1 MKKIFCLSLFIIVN
15 QFLFATCLKL
25 TSEPAPINAY
35 NDWNKIEL
43 VRVYYNTDNHFFPPH
58 FYSPPFNADVKQIDN
73 QDLAA
78 IFDIIHEVLS
88 DYDKNFNKII
98 DAIYIADSY
107 IIYERSFDVFSLG
120 RNLYIAAYKDGEK
133 VTRATIIEKLH
144 GEIHSIIFDYYPK
157 TINDSNWITQEVFA
171 ERYSE
176 DSMKDKTLE
185 DVHSMG
191 FANLAA
197 VKSTKHDFIQYG
209 LWNRVKGPELDSL
222 VEEFTA
228 IGKKHKKYEDIM
240 MAFRE
245 KENCPSYEMN
255 SDLNDFYN
263 NHRIEV
269 DVCHYVTD
277 FPRMLTKGGRV
288 TANQI
293 SLESSILLL
302 QIIDE
307 VFSGHRHL
315 PLNVILEKIY
325 LKADL
330 KKDDERKNVI
340 RSRNAFFISINESVE
355 SSELQIEKNK
365 IVLDLANNLSELI
378 RVNFHWLFPVTEWA
392 QLKNIDKR
400 EEIEF
405 FFNEKYNKEILDYFT
420 CEILIRSNH
429 LELLPSGCNDLKKK
443 KLISD
448 FFQKIENWISYV
460 YEDQKN
466 FAIKLKNLEQQYG
479 IDIWW
484 DFNLIHPDFVL
495 PSTFNIQENILYI
508 HAYRTLTLIQEF
520 LDSYPL
526 DFLKRELSNIVMAA
540 SMNFVN
546 SNSDIGGTFES
557 SSQTLFLSNF
567 GNDDNFIQG
576 VLHHEFAHLLLSKYK
591 DRFDLGSWLNAN
603 PSGFEYSTGGINPDF
618 YHFDSGADYY
628 EQGFVNNH
636 SSTSFDEDFA
646 EFFREYHM
654 NREELKEL
662 TKIYDRLQKKYL
674 ILESFL
680 GKILYQEN

>member
-1 MKKIFCLSLFIIVN
+1 MKKIFWLSLFIIMN
-15 QFLFATCLKL
+15 KLAFATCLKL
-25 TSEPAPINAY
+25 HSESKPINASGTLS
-35 NDWNKIEL
+35 KTEL
-43 VRVYYNTDNHFFPPH
+43 IRVYYNTDNHYFPPH
-58 FYSPPFNADVKQIDN
+58 FYSQPFNADVKQAGN
-73 QDLAA
+73 QYLAT
-78 IFDIIHEVLS
+78 IFDIVHEVFS
-88 DYDKNFNKII
+88 DYDNSFHKII

-107 IIYERSFDVFSLG
+107 IIYGRSFDVFSLG

-144 GEIHSIIFDYYPK
+144 GEIHSILFDYYPK
-157 TINDSNWITQEVFA
+157 TINDSNWIPQQVFA
-171 ERYSE
+171 ERFSE
-176 DSMKDKTLE
+176 DSMKGKTLQ
-185 DVHSMG
+185 DVHSIG
-191 FANLAA
+191 FVNLDA

-209 LWNRVKGPELDSL
+209 LWDRVKSPQLDSL
-222 VEEFTA
+222 VEKFTA
-228 IGKKHKKYEDIM
+228 ISEKHKKYENIM
-240 MAFRE
+240 MAFQKKE
-245 KENCPSYEMN
+245 KCSSDEMK
-255 SDLNDFYN
+255 SDLSNFYEK
-263 NHRIEV
+263 HRIEV

-277 FPRMLTKGGRV
+277 FPRMLTKAGRV

-307 VFSGHRHL
+307 VFSGLRHF

-325 LKADL
+325 LKGDL
-330 KKDDERKNVI
+330 KEDDERKNVI
-340 RSRNAFFISINESVE
+340 RSRNSFFISMNESVE
-355 SSELQIEKNK
+355 SSEMQNEKNK

-378 RVNFHWLFPVTEWA
+378 RVNFHWLFPSSEWA
-392 QLKNIDKR
+392 QLKNINKG

-405 FFNEKYNKEILDYFT
+405 FFNEKFNKEILDYFT
-420 CEILIRSNH
+420 CEILLRSNH
-429 LELLPSGCNDLKKK
+429 SELLPSGCNDLRKK

-448 FFQKIENWISYV
+448 FFQMIENWIGYV
-460 YEDQKN
+460 YEDQNN
-466 FAIKLKNLEQQYG
+466 FTIKLKNLEQQCG

-508 HAYRTLTLIQEF
+508 HAYRTLPLIQKF
-520 LDSYPL
+520 LDSYPK

-567 GNDDNFIQG
+567 GNDNDFIQG

-591 DRFDLGSWLNAN
+591 NKFDLDSWLNSN
-603 PSGFEYSTGGINPDF
+603 PSGFEYSTNGINPDF

-636 SSTSFDEDFA
+636 SSKSFDEDFA

-654 NREELKEL
+654 NREELKKL
-662 TKIYDRLQKKYL
+662 TKIYNRLENKYL
-674 ILESFL
+674 VLESFL